1 MNLPD
6 SPDDTHTAWEE
17 WKTTQDPEKLRV
29 VVDKLQPVIR
39 QNLNLI
45 GASGDKHMELKA
57 RTVAATA
64 VRNYDPEQGASLKT
78 WTSQQMMQMR
88 RAKRQADSMVA
99 IPERIQMAAYTI
111 NKAEREFEDK
121 NDRAPDLHEL
131 ADAVQMSPE
140 RIAQVRK
147 ATSAATTEGAFG
159 EGGGIAIPA
168 NHMPE
173 ALDIAYDEG
182 DYVDRKLLE
191 WRTGYGGA
199 TPKSSEEIAAKLK
212 MTPVQLSRASARLSY
227 KLQKLEQ
234 ELAEI

>member
-1 MNLPD
+1 MTLPD
-6 SPDDTHTAWEE
+6 SPDDTHSAWED
-17 WKTTQDPEKLRV
+17 WKTSQDPEKLRV

-39 QNLNLI
+39 QNLTLI

-57 RTVAATA
+57 RAVAASA
-64 VRNYDPEQGASLKT
+64 VRNYDPQYGASLKT
-78 WTSQQMMQMR
+78 WTGQQMLQMK
-88 RAKRQADSMVA
+88 RAKRQADAMVA
-99 IPERIQMAAYTI
+99 VPERIQMAAYAL
-111 NKAEREFEDK
+111 NKAEREFEDTH
-121 NDRAPDLHEL
+121 DRSPDLHEL
-131 ADAVQMSPE
+131 ADQVKMSPE

-159 EGGGIAIPA
+159 EAGGISVPVD
-168 NHMPE
+168 NMPE

-199 TPKSSEEIAAKLK
+199 EQRSSEEIATKLK